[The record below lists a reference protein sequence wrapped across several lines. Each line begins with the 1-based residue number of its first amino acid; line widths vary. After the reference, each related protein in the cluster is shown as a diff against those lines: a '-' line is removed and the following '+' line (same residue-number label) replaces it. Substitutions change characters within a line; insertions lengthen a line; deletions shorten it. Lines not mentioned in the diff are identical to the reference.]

1 MFPTLIDFG
10 THQLPVLGETHLFLP
25 TYGVLF
31 ATAALVCG
39 WWFLRR
45 GKQLGQPD
53 DELFNLLFYS
63 LLAGIL
69 GAKLTLV
76 ALDWRDYLEHP
87 RLLLGTLRSA
97 GVLVGGVIAG
107 GLTFGLY
114 ARRLGLPGLRLLDAV
129 AAPLAL
135 AQSIGR
141 LGCFFAGCCWG
152 VPTAAQSVLAV
163 TFTNPVARDQTGVPL
178 HVPLVA
184 TQLTQALNDLLL
196 AIVLTWLWRRRL
208 EPPGTVFWI
217 YVLLYSIGRGLI
229 EFWRG
234 DAQRGLFFGDIVST
248 SQLFALTG
256 IVLAVTM
263 ILRGRR
269 QLRTADGA

>member
-1 MFPTLIDFG
+1 MFPTLLDFG
-10 THQLPVLGETHLFLP
+10 THELPWLGETHLFLP

-45 GKQLGQPD
+45 GKQLGHPE
-53 DELFNLLFYS
+53 DELFNLLFYA

-69 GAKLTLV
+69 GAKFTLI

-97 GVLVGGVIAG
+97 GVLIGGVIAG
-107 GLTFGLY
+107 GVMFGLY
-114 ARRLGLPGLRLLDAV
+114 ARRRGLPGLQLLDAI

-135 AQSIGR
+135 GQSIGR
-141 LGCFFAGCCWG
+141 LGCFCAGCCWG
-152 VPTAAQSVLAV
+152 VPAAGQSVFSV
-163 TFTNPVARDQTGVPL
+163 VFTNPFARDQTGVPL

-184 TQLTQALNDLLL
+184 TQLTQAANDFLL
-196 AIVLTWLWRRRL
+196 ALVLTWLWRRRL

-217 YVLLYSIGRGLI
+217 YVALYSIGRGTI

-234 DAQRGLFFGDIVST
+234 DAQRGLFFGNSVST
-248 SQLFALTG
+248 SQLFALAG
-256 IVLAVTM
+256 LVFAIAM
-263 ILRGRR
+263 ILHGRR
-269 QLRTADGA
+269 QLRAVDGA